1 MAFCAT
7 QATNSRVGGSFSGSG
22 YIRPCPAWVNDQ
34 RTISGSQIRSE
45 DVEAKPRPVFTM
57 SRSPERISSYRRH
70 FEDTTTSS
78 YQVRVSSP
86 SPVRR
91 DAGRC
96 RSASYSRTAA
106 ASSSSMAV
114 GRRTLSSTRGRP
126 LMTGVGVGTVCVS
139 AGGAAIDLEAVA
151 AENQEFLSTRTGERK
166 EMVALNDRLAA
177 YIEKVRSLEQQNK
190 LLETEIEA
198 LQNRFLKPTGL
209 RMLYE
214 EQLRELRRVADQMRM
229 QRDVAIGA
237 KDAMAGQLE
246 MIKVKYEE
254 AVELRKKAEMDIEA
268 FRPDVDAATSARIA
282 LEKQLEHLEIEI
294 EFLQRVHKEE
304 IEELLKQMYSAYA
317 SVQDAYSLPDLAG
330 AIQQVQLQYED
341 ISAKNLQDMDSWYR
355 NKFDDLNNKSTRHVD
370 TVRGVREE
378 IAGAKKDIQGKERN
392 LDGMKSK
399 NEGLEAQLRETQ
411 ERHKKELEALQARI
425 EALQLELKTIKEKIA
440 LHLREY
446 QDLLNVKMGLELE
459 ITTYRKLIEGEDSRI
474 TSMVQGMSTMSLMAS
489 SSFGAISGGMG
500 AIGGGLG
507 AVNGLGRIGGGLGVV
522 GGGLGGMDASTAGGI
537 GAMGARGGIAGGVGA
552 MGAMGADVAGGVGGQ
567 AARGGVAGGV
577 GTLGAMG
584 ADVVGGVGGQAARGG
599 VAGGVG
605 ILGAMGADVVGG
617 QAARDDIAGGIGTL
631 GAMGADAAAGVGA
644 PGAKGGIAGGVGAP
658 GAIGIDAAG
667 GIGAPGAKGGIA
679 GGVGAPGAI
688 GADAAGGYGAP
699 GAKGGT
705 AGGVGA
711 PGAIGIDAA
720 GGVGAPGAKG
730 GIAGGVGA
738 PGAIGIDAA
747 GGVGAP
753 GVKGGVVAGV
763 GALGGM
769 GADAAG
775 GLGALGVKGG
785 IAGGV
790 GAGITGLG
798 GGFGAGFGEG
808 TIIDYSKE
816 QAVEVTE
823 RKTVLI
829 RTVKADDETV
839 QRDMQERIYSIS
851 GAAQEEE
858 E

>member
-96 RSASYSRTAA
+96 RSASYSRTHGFLTCMSVTGVF
-106 ASSSSMAV
+106 SS
-114 GRRTLSSTRGRP
+114 
-126 LMTGVGVGTVCVS
+126 VGVGTVCVS

-355 NKFDDLNNKSTRHVD
+355 NKFDDLNNKSTQHVD

-489 SSFGAISGGMG
+489 SS
-500 AIGGGLG
+500 
-507 AVNGLGRIGGGLGVV
+507 
-522 GGGLGGMDASTAGGI
+522 
-537 GAMGARGGIAGGVGA
+537 
-552 MGAMGADVAGGVGGQ
+552 
-567 AARGGVAGGV
+567 
-577 GTLGAMG
+577 
-584 ADVVGGVGGQAARGG
+584 
-599 VAGGVG
+599 
-605 ILGAMGADVVGG
+605 
-617 QAARDDIAGGIGTL
+617 
-631 GAMGADAAAGVGA
+631 
-644 PGAKGGIAGGVGAP
+644 
-658 GAIGIDAAG
+658 
-667 GIGAPGAKGGIA
+667 
-679 GGVGAPGAI
+679 
-688 GADAAGGYGAP
+688 
-699 GAKGGT
+699 
-705 AGGVGA
+705 
-711 PGAIGIDAA
+711 
-720 GGVGAPGAKG
+720 
-730 GIAGGVGA
+730 
-738 PGAIGIDAA
+738 
-747 GGVGAP
+747 
-753 GVKGGVVAGV
+753 
-763 GALGGM
+763 
-769 GADAAG
+769 
-775 GLGALGVKGG
+775 LGALGVKGG

-790 GAGITGLG
+790 GAGVTGLG